1 MLILRSYK
9 IDEYNEIRNILI
21 REGIK
26 DLELEDIIYVVLDN
40 DDLVGVAKAK
50 SIDTR
55 YMLEYL
61 VIRED
66 KRNQNLGDALLRA
79 ILSKLLNQ
87 GVNIVYSK
95 LNDSYLL
102 KKGFIINNDNL
113 LELNI
118 SDFFD
123 RGCND
128 CGGCNELQWNSKY
141 FKNI

>member
-9 IDEYNEIRNILI
+9 IDECNEIRNILI

-26 DLELEDIIYVVLDN
+26 DLELEDVIYVVLDN
-40 DDLVGVAKAK
+40 DDLIGVAKAK
-50 SIDTR
+50 SIDNR

-66 KRNQNLGDALLRA
+66 KRNQNLGESLLRA

-95 LNDSYLL
+95 LNNNYLL

-118 SDFFD
+118 SNFFD
-123 RGCND
+123 RGCNN
-128 CGGCNELQWNSKY
+128 CGGCNELQ
-141 FKNI
+141 

>member
-123 RGCND
+123 RGCNN
-128 CGGCNELQWNSKY
+128 CGGCNELQ
-141 FKNI
+141 

>member
-66 KRNQNLGDALLRA
+66 KRNENLGDALLRA

-123 RGCND
+123 RGCNN
-128 CGGCNELQWNSKY
+128 CGGCNELQ
-141 FKNI
+141 

>member
-113 LELNI
+113 LKLNI

-123 RGCND
+123 RGCNN
-128 CGGCNELQWNSKY
+128 CGGCNELQ
-141 FKNI
+141 

>member
-128 CGGCNELQWNSKY
+128 CGGCNELQ
-141 FKNI
+141 